1 MFTIK
6 KACICTAW
14 PCKVNNILDRNANF
28 TVIVFYFYS
37 RISLVWLLVL
47 PFSLSLIFPLDT
59 TSRFDRLLDY
69 FFYFYLIKLVYRYI
83 RLSSSI
89 NNFASLIDPRIYQ
102 KEFPPSKEI
111 SFTSENPLKC
121 ESAWGFENLQ

>member
-1 MFTIK
+1 MKTLLLLFSTFTL
-6 KACICTAW
+6 
-14 PCKVNNILDRNANF
+14 VF
-28 TVIVFYFYS
+28 FYF
-37 RISLVWLLVL
+37 IG
-47 PFSLSLIFPLDT
+47 FSLIFPLDT
-59 TSRFDRLLDY
+59 TSRFDRLLDC
-69 FFYFYLIKLVYRYI
+69 FFYFDLIKVVYRYI